1 MTWANANGLQVGVVR
16 RRIRGSSGVA
26 RGDRGTGQG
35 KAKPVDDTLGYCVLH
50 SVDMRD
56 ARRKLPAVDDA
67 SIGSVDQLH
76 VEL

>member
-1 MTWANANGLQVGVVR
+1 MR
-16 RRIRGSSGVA
+16 RRIRGSSSVA
-26 RGDRGTGQG
+26 GGDRGTGQG
-35 KAKPVDDTLGYCVLH
+35 KAKPVDNTLGYGVLN
-50 SVDMRD
+50 SVDIGD